1 MEAQQLIPQLPL
13 EGFVRPRQV
22 AHVLGISRGTLYN
35 RIRDGALPPPQKDG
49 RITLWPVDVI
59 RKHIRERG
67 GSVLPAAGQDNPPTP
82 AS

>member
-1 MEAQQLIPQLPL
+1 MELTLPA
-13 EGFVRPRQV
+13 EGFVRPKQV

-35 RIRDGALPPPQKDG
+35 RIRDGILPAPQKDG

-59 RKHIRERG
+59 RKHIKERG
-67 GSVLPAAGQDNPPTP
+67 GSVIPEACPDSQPTP